1 MPRHLTTF
9 QSWQSTT
16 TKTQMQ
22 TKKLNCLLLKSKNQ
36 HPEEYTLAGQ
46 AMLTT
51 PISNT
56 ININIKIYIH
66 ATTIS
71 STKQNWQSQL
81 DKPRCWA
88 GQATPIEPDNAT
100 QFKICTL
107 IFTLAGQAMLENRLQ
122 DEQDEE
128 RKNPSNS
135 KAKGEQGDDPR

>member
-9 QSWQSTT
+9 QSRQSTT
-16 TKTQMQ
+16 TKLKYKQKNSIVFYSKVKTNTQ
-22 TKKLNCLLLKSKNQ
+22 KS
-36 HPEEYTLAGQ
+36 TLAGK

-56 ININIKIYIH
+56 INININTYIH